1 MISLTEIYKFF
12 IPKLQKCTFINSFVV
27 TTCFCAFLKLFLFEK
42 TKGIH
47 SSGQFRFFNVWVKMK
62 AVALLSKMTHISFI
76 R

>member
-1 MISLTEIYKFF
+1 MPCVAEVVNKSLKAD
-12 IPKLQKCTFINSFVV
+12 CTDF

-47 SSGQFRFFNVWVKMK
+47 SSGQFRFFDVWVKMK

-76 R
+76 W